1 MLTRNFYRELGIL
14 YFSITCSKGQAF
26 EFVSPLQEFTL
37 DTPTVPVVVAGKFRG
52 YNALRDPIEWPALPT
67 KTEGGI
73 AFPGKHKLEA
83 LEDGSIYACVCELPA
98 NLTEVTPDMFTLD
111 HHYKEEGSSTTFRHS
126 EGYRAVIVMSGRVMD
141 TQTSLAYRP
150 GEKIVVPEGG
160 EVSLTPF
167 TGSHIVGYREKAA

>member
-1 MLTRNFYRELGIL
+1 MITLTRKFYRELGIMF
-14 YFSITCSKGQAF
+14 FSALCNKGQAF
-26 EFVSPLQEFTL
+26 EFTAPIKEFTF

-98 NLTEVTPDMFTLD
+98 NLTEVTLDMFALD
-111 HHYKEEGSSTTFRHS
+111 HVYVDGGAPSFNHVD
-126 EGYRAVIVMSGRVMD
+126 GYRAVIVMSGDVSHD
-141 TQTSLAYRP
+141 GALVGVGS
-150 GEKIVVPEGG
+150 KVDVPEGG
-160 EVSLTPF
+160 SVVLEVTSPGHL
-167 TGSHIVGYREKAA
+167 VGYRLTPA